1 MFVLQNI
8 YKTLPF
14 QDVCFKRG
22 FFTDSDQYDSGANS
36 SSSSSSSSNTNMVD
50 AALLSGAL
58 GIAGSAASN
67 AANLKLNDENNKLN
81 YQIWQ
86 EQKDYDY
93 SKWKEQLEYNT
104 PSNQMLRLRSAGLN
118 PNLVASAIAGSN
130 TATSAASSGQRP
142 NLTAGQIDSDNV
154 TNSLNSAYSLYQQG
168 AIASSQVDLTSAQ
181 AEQVNIDNITRLS
194 TNLEQLLN
202 LQKTNKGID
211 ISNSINE
218 IQRRLADATFNDN
231 VRAARLN
238 NELIDANI
246 SKVDVER
253 VSIQI
258 QNDIAA
264 ENLAWLPKEKAA
276 GLAQVLASTKLT
288 MQQTRTSAAQ
298 ERQALAVSALN
309 YLQSEGVKIDNDLK
323 EDVYDLS
330 IGIQEQKYR
339 KDTYE
344 ANQYMAGQNTNL
356 GVLQPVQAANI
367 VANAANNAYTPPLTV
382 RKAGKHKSRKHK

>member
-14 QDVCFKRG
+14 QDACFKRG